1 MENETENNKIEKLLE
16 KNIEMTEEV
25 YQMTKKINK
34 FVFWQKIFQTI
45 NILIIVVPIVLGIIY
60 LPPLLK
66 GVVGQ
71 YQKVLEIDGVN
82 GNSGLDYIPSTE
94 LLEVLK

>member
-16 KNIEMTEEV
+16 KNIEMTKEV

-45 NILIIVVPIVLGIIY
+45 NILIIVVPVVLGIIY